1 MNMSI
6 GQIQTSA
13 GGVPVVILREGTR
26 ESKGKEA
33 QKNNLTAAKL
43 VAEVVKSSLGPRGMD
58 KMLVDTLGDVTI
70 TNDGA
75 TILKEIDVQHPAAKM
90 VVEVSKS
97 VDNEVGDGTTSS
109 VILTGALLEKAEE
122 LIDKNVHHSVIVDGY
137 TAASNEA
144 LQILDK
150 IAIKVKTDDKD
161 LLAKIANTS
170 MYSKL
175 VSEDSPVLSKIVVDA
190 TQLIADI
197 NEKTK
202 ALKVDLDNIKVEKKA
217 GGSIHD
223 TSLIRGIVLDKEVVH
238 SGMPKRIEKAKIA
251 LINSPLEI
259 EKTEM
264 SAEIRINDPQQMQM
278 FLEEENNMLRA
289 MVEKVKASGANVLL
303 CQKGI
308 DDIAQHYLAKDG
320 ILAVRRVKESDMT
333 KLTKASGARLVN
345 NIDDLTSKDLGSA
358 DLVEERKVETDK
370 WVFIEGCKNP
380 KAVTILIRGGSQRV
394 VDEADRSLH
403 DALMV
408 LKDVLEKPFIVAGG
422 GAPEAY
428 IATHIRNWSSG
439 LEGREQLAVIK
450 FAEALETI
458 PISLATNAGMDPIDT
473 MAELR
478 AKQNKGMKWTGINV
492 KSTNVLDM
500 YKQNILEPVVIKEQ
514 IIKSAT
520 EAACMLLRIDDVIA
534 SSKSKGGPPG
544 GGMPGGM
551 GGMPGGMG
559 GMGGMPGMDMD

>member
-122 LIDKNVHHSVIVDGY
+122 LIDKNVHPSVIVDGY

-551 GGMPGGMG
+551 GGMGGMPG
-559 GMGGMPGMDMD
+559 GMGGMPGMDME